1 MSKVKLV
8 KVTAKIPEHILIL
21 FKSESKRTGVG
32 IQSLAGQVLTHG
44 FNMIVKEQEAQ
55 SKAKDLKDPRG
66 EQNVHTED

>member
-1 MSKVKLV
+1 MKVKLV

-44 FNMIVKEQEAQ
+44 FNMLIDAQ
-55 SKAKDLKDPRG
+55 NKQNRE
-66 EQNVHTED
+66 EQNAIDPKEVK